1 MKKINQALAGCL
13 MLGVLVT
20 LPACGRKDAASTPTA
35 VSQPGAA
42 TVESKG
48 ASIALPPSALPK
60 QDAAIPPQ
68 SPTVAATV
76 PDSASPSQASPKTL
90 DKQQESTAMPM
101 PGQANNHSTPESIE
115 KPGGQPK

>member
-1 MKKINQALAGCL
+1 MTKITHALAGCL
-13 MLGVLVT
+13 MLSSLVILT
-20 LPACGRKDAASTPTA
+20 ACGRTDAVANPTA

-48 ASIALPPSALPK
+48 ASVALPASELPK
-60 QDAAIPPQ
+60 QDAALTPQ
-68 SPTVAATV
+68 SPTVAATI

-101 PGQANNHSTPESIE
+101 PGQANNHSTPEPVA

>member
-1 MKKINQALAGCL
+1 MMKMTHALAACL
-13 MLGVLVT
+13 MLASIA
-20 LPACGRKDAASTPTA
+20 ACGRKDAPAPTA
-35 VSQPGAA
+35 VTQPGATA

-48 ASIALPPSALPK
+48 ASVALPASSLPQ

-90 DKQQESTAMPM
+90 DAQQESTAMPM

>member
-1 MKKINQALAGCL
+1 MIKITHALAGCL
-13 MLGVLVT
+13 MLSALAT
-20 LPACGRKDAASTPTA
+20 LPACGRNDATATPTA

-48 ASIALPPSALPK
+48 ASVAVPPSELPK
-60 QDAAIPPQ
+60 QDATITPQ

-76 PDSASPSQASPKTL
+76 PDSASPSQASPKSL

-101 PGQANNHSTPESIE
+101 PGQVNNHSTPESIE

>member
-1 MKKINQALAGCL
+1 MKTNHALLACL
-13 MLGVLVT
+13 MLGTLAT

-35 VSQPGAA
+35 VTQPGTA

-48 ASIALPPSALPK
+48 ASIAVPPTQLPK
-60 QDAAIPPQ
+60 QDAAIPAQ

-76 PDSASPSQASPKTL
+76 PDSASPSQANPKTL

-101 PGQANNHSTPESIE
+101 PGQANNHSTPEPIE

>member
-1 MKKINQALAGCL
+1 MIKVSDALAGCL
-13 MLGVLVT
+13 MLATLAA
-20 LPACGRKDAASTPTA
+20 LPACGRKDTAAPSA

-48 ASIALPPSALPK
+48 TSVATPPSELPK
-60 QDAAIPPQ
+60 QDAAMPPQ
-68 SPTVAATV
+68 SPTAAATI
-76 PDSASPSQASPKTL
+76 PDSASPSQANPKTL

-101 PGQANNHSTPESIE
+101 PGQVNNHSTPESIE